1 MHTSPELVVQ
11 LLERLGVDVVFG
23 LPGTQNVELF
33 DALRPSR
40 IRTVVATHE
49 LAAGFM
55 ANGYARASGRVGVV
69 VVIQGPGFTWALTA
83 LAEARHDSAPLL
95 LVTGVPEEGRRFAL
109 QALDQEMMAGPV
121 AKAVFRPRSVE
132 SVAESLAQAY
142 ALAGSGEPGP
152 VVLELP
158 EFRGAR
164 SPAPDRLPPLPEPP
178 LPDLAELTGLIHQA
192 RRPVVY
198 AGQGCA
204 GGAADLRRLVE
215 TLNAPVATTLS
226 GRGVVPEDHPL
237 ALGID
242 PGPSGVEALNRLFAG
257 ADLILALGC
266 KLSHNGSAG
275 FRLVLPADRLVH
287 IDASAEVLGANYPAR
302 LALQADLPSLLRRLV
317 PSVNGSGQWTG
328 EEIDACRRSARLPDP
343 VEPSIRGIEPPTPE
357 GFFAVLRR
365 ALPRDAILT
374 LDSGQHQMLAR
385 RYYRVFAPR
394 GLLAP
399 SDFQSMGFGLP
410 AAIGA
415 ALAAPERPVV
425 SLLGDGGFAMSGMEL
440 LTAAREGLPL
450 VTVVFNDGRLG
461 LIRQQQIREFGQAH
475 GTALQPMDFE
485 AFAAAV
491 GVDYRLLDRRDPA
504 GLLGEA
510 VAARRPVLIEVLLG
524 DSMAMRRHQA
534 AGMGRAAVRRA
545 LGPRLIAALR
555 RLLGR

>member
-1 MHTSPELVVQ
+1 VLV
-11 LLERLGVDVVFG
+11 
-23 LPGTQNVELF
+23 
-33 DALRPSR
+33 A
-40 IRTVVATHE
+40 
-49 LAAGFM
+49 
-55 ANGYARASGRVGVV
+55 
-69 VVIQGPGFTWALTA
+69 IQGPGFTWALTA

-95 LVTGVPEEGRRFAL
+95 LLTGVPEEGRWFAL

-121 AKAVFRPRSVE
+121 AKAVVRPRSIE
-132 SVAESLAQAY
+132 SVAESLARAY
-142 ALAGSGEPGP
+142 GLAGSGEPGP
-152 VVLELP
+152 VVYELP
-158 EFRGAR
+158 EFRGER
-164 SPAPDRLPPLPEPP
+164 SLPPDHLPPPPEPSS
-178 LPDLAELTGLIHQA
+178 PDLAELAGLIQQA

-204 GGAADLRRLVE
+204 AGAADLCRLVE

-242 PGPSGVEALNRLFAG
+242 LGPGVEALNRLFAG

-275 FRLVLPADRLVH
+275 FRLALPADRLVH

-302 LALQADLPSLLRRLV
+302 LTLEADLPSLLRRLV
-317 PSVNGSGQWTG
+317 PSLSGSGQWTG
-328 EEIDACRRSARLPDP
+328 EEIDACRRAARLPDP
-343 VEPSIRGIEPPTPE
+343 VEPAIRGVEPPTPE
-357 GFFAVLRR
+357 GFFGALRR

-415 ALAAPERPVV
+415 ALAAPDRPVV
-425 SLLGDGGFAMSGMEL
+425 SLVGDGGFAMSGMEL
-440 LTAAREGLPL
+440 LTAAREGLPI

-461 LIRQQQIREFGQAH
+461 LIRQQQIREFGHAH
-475 GTALQPMDFE
+475 GTAVQPMDFE
-485 AFAAAV
+485 AFAAAA
-491 GVDYRLLDRRDPA
+491 GVDYRLLDGPDPA
-504 GLLGEA
+504 GLLGAA
-510 VAARRPVLIEVLLG
+510 VAARRPALIEVLLG
-524 DSMAMRRHQA
+524 DSTAMRRRQA

-555 RLLGR
+555 KLLGR